1 MSSGPNYRIPQFVLT
16 CLVFLAWAPA
26 ASAVR
31 LPRLSFEEFKLANG
45 LRVVLLEDHL
55 SPLVTVEVW
64 YHAGS
69 KNEDEGRRGFAHLFE
84 HLMFS
89 ATRNQRRGQFSHQ
102 IVRSGGMTNA
112 YTTEDATVVWET
124 IPSNFLRVALWL
136 EADRMRNLEITQA
149 DLRREIEVVKEER
162 RLRFDNV
169 PYGTVVET
177 LYEQAF
183 TVHPYRRVPIGS
195 MEDLRGSR
203 LDEVREFYRTQFVP
217 NNAALVVVG
226 DFKAEQTRGWIEDY
240 FSPIPPGEHLPAKP
254 IPEEPEQTRGRF
266 LRFEKDVALPALVYG
281 YHMPA
286 DGSEDSYALK
296 LLSRILSDGE
306 SSRLVGRLVVGKRI
320 ALEAESVAN
329 FTEHPNL
336 FVLYAILHEGV
347 TLAEGKQE
355 FRAELERLR
364 QELLSGEELAG
375 AQNRML
381 RDLALERRNTKSL
394 ADLLG
399 YATVILKD
407 TGSINREAEKFLAVS
422 PEDIRRVAQK
432 YLAAENL
439 TLIEVQP
446 NAEEKEASA
455 PLSNPEEGRTE
466 NPSGNRYSP

>member
-1 MSSGPNYRIPQFVLT
+1 MSSRPNHRIPQFVLT

-31 LPRLSFEEFKLANG
+31 LPRLSFEDYKLANG

-64 YHAGS
+64 YHVGS

-102 IVRSGGMTNA
+102 IVRSGGITNA

-195 MEDLRGSR
+195 MEDLARSR
-203 LDEVREFYRTQFVP
+203 LEEVREFYKTQFVP
-217 NNAALVVVG
+217 NNATLVIVG
-226 DFKAEQTRGWIEDY
+226 DFKGEQTRGWIQDY
-240 FSPIPPGEHLPAKP
+240 FSPIPRAERPQAKS
-254 IPEEPEQTRGRF
+254 IPVEPTQTVGKTFR
-266 LRFEKDVALPALVYG
+266 LEKNVALPALVHG

-286 DGSEDSYALK
+286 DGSADSYALK
-296 LLSRILSDGE
+296 LLSKILSDGE
-306 SSRLVGRLVVGKRI
+306 SSRLVRRLVVGKRI
-320 ALEAESVAN
+320 ALEVESVAN

-336 FVLYAILHEGV
+336 FILYAILHEGV
-347 TLAEGKQE
+347 TLAEGQQE
-355 FRAELERLR
+355 LRVELERLK

-375 AQNRML
+375 ARNRML

-407 TGSINREAEKFLAVS
+407 TGSINREVEIFLAVS
-422 PEDIRRVAQK
+422 PEDLRRVARK
-432 YLAAENL
+432 YLVSKNL

-446 NAEEKEASA
+446 NAGEREASD
-455 PLSNPEEGRTE
+455 PLSTPGEGRTGKLSE
-466 NPSGNRYSP
+466 ETPAQ

>member
-1 MSSGPNYRIPQFVLT
+1 MSSRPKHLIRQFVLA

-26 ASAVR
+26 ASAAG
-31 LPRLSFEEFKLANG
+31 LPRLPFENYKLANG
-45 LRVVLLEDHL
+45 LRVVLLENHL
-55 SPLVTVEVW
+55 SPLATVEVW
-64 YHAGS
+64 YHVGS

-102 IVRSGGMTNA
+102 IVRSGGITNA

-124 IPSNFLRVALWL
+124 IPSNFLRVTLWL

-169 PYGTVVET
+169 PYGTLVET

-195 MEDLRGSR
+195 MEDLARSR
-203 LDEVREFYRTQFVP
+203 LEEVREFYRTQFVP
-217 NNAALVVVG
+217 NNATLVIVG
-226 DFKAEQTRGWIEDY
+226 DFNPEQTRGWIEDY
-240 FSPIPPGEHLPAKP
+240 FSPIPPGKHLSAKP
-254 IPEEPEQTRGRF
+254 IPEEPEQTQGRF
-266 LRFEKDVALPALVYG
+266 LRFKKDVALPALIYG

-286 DGSEDSYALK
+286 DGSADSYALK
-296 LLSRILSDGE
+296 LLSKIISDGE
-306 SSRLVGRLVVGKRI
+306 SSRLVRRLVVGKRI
-320 ALEAESVAN
+320 ALEVDSVAN

-347 TLAEGKQE
+347 TLAEGEQE
-355 FRAELERLR
+355 LRAELDRLK
-364 QELLSGEELAG
+364 QEPLSSEELAG

-381 RDLALERRNTKSL
+381 RDLALERRNTRSL

-407 TGSINREAEKFLAVS
+407 TGSINREVEKFLAVS
-422 PEDIRRVAQK
+422 PEEVRRVARK
-432 YLAAENL
+432 YLVSENL
-439 TLIEVQP
+439 TLIEVHP
-446 NAEEKEASA
+446 NAEEREASH
-455 PLSNPEEGRTE
+455 PFSTPGEGRTGKLSE
-466 NPSGNRYSP
+466 EPPAR

>member
-1 MSSGPNYRIPQFVLT
+1 MSSRPKHLIRQFVLA

-26 ASAVR
+26 ASAAG
-31 LPRLSFEEFKLANG
+31 LPRLPFEDYKLANG

-64 YHAGS
+64 YHVGS

-102 IVRSGGMTNA
+102 IVRSGGITNA

-136 EADRMRNLEITQA
+136 EADRMKNLEITQA

-169 PYGTVVET
+169 PYGTLVET
-177 LYEQAF
+177 LYEKAF

-195 MEDLRGSR
+195 MEDLARSR
-203 LDEVREFYRTQFVP
+203 LEEVREFYRTQFVP
-217 NNAALVVVG
+217 NNATLVIVG
-226 DFKAEQTRGWIEDY
+226 DFKEKQARSWIQEY
-240 FSPIPPGEHLPAKP
+240 FSLIPRAEPPQAKL
-254 IPEEPEQTRGRF
+254 IPVEPVQTVGKTFRLG
-266 LRFEKDVALPALVYG
+266 KNVALPALVHG

-286 DGSEDSYALK
+286 DGSADSYALK
-296 LLSRILSDGE
+296 LLSKILSDGE
-306 SSRLVGRLVVGKRI
+306 SSRLVRRLVVGKRI
-320 ALEAESVAN
+320 ALEVDSVAN

-347 TLAEGKQE
+347 TLAEGEQE
-355 FRAELERLR
+355 LRAELERLK

-375 AQNRML
+375 ARNRML
-381 RDLALERRNTKSL
+381 RDLVLERRNTKSL

-407 TGSINREAEKFLAVS
+407 TGSINREVEKFLAVS
-422 PEDIRRVAQK
+422 PEEVRQVARK
-432 YLAAENL
+432 YLVSENL

-446 NAEEKEASA
+446 NAGEREASD
-455 PLSNPEEGRTE
+455 PLSTPGEGRTGKLSE
-466 NPSGNRYSP
+466 ETPAQ